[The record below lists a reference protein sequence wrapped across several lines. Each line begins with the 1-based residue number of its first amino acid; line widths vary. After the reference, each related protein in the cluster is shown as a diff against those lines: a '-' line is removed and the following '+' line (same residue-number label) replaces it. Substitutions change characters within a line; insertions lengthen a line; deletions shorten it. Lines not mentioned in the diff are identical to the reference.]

1 MAKEVCEHHEKRMDE
16 MSHTRS
22 KVDSISGKL
31 TVLIVLIAALIG
43 SHGFL
48 YLQFNS
54 FEKVTIQYIS
64 AHMVESDEGFR
75 RIGSIE
81 KKIEMI
87 EKRVS
92 NLERD

>member
-1 MAKEVCEHHEKRMDE
+1 MAKEVCEHHNERTRE
-16 MSHTRS
+16 MSQTRS

-31 TVLIVLIAALIG
+31 TVLIILIAALIG

-54 FEKVTIQYIS
+54 FEKVTLQYIA

-75 RIGSIE
+75 RIETIE
-81 KKIEMI
+81 KKVEMI
-87 EKRVS
+87 EKRVN
-92 NLERD
+92 NLERN